1 MVRAQ
6 SPRTSAQC
14 SGAREQPEA
23 TANGGESSHGESGGG
38 ESGGGAQGLAMLSAL
53 CTSIPKLPLTCRR
66 DTKDD
71 GALGRRKDFDASTC
85 VTHAC
90 TEAVA
95 LPTSQMKH
103 CMQMM

>member
-6 SPRTSAQC
+6 SPSTSAQC

-38 ESGGGAQGLAMLSAL
+38 ESGGGAPGLAMLFAL
-53 CTSIPKLPLTCRR
+53 CTSTKAATCRR
-66 DTKDD
+66 DAKED
-71 GALGRRKDFDASTC
+71 GALGRRKDFDASTR
-85 VTHAC
+85 VTYAC